1 MVAFALYLWLNTDT
15 FQAFL
20 SALVCYWLVKYLPLW
35 GLSLIAVSII
45 YLAPLIYV
53 NNRELIDEQVNNISN
68 IVNAQAAQVKDLAG
82 HHASRASETV
92 KTYAGDYT
100 TKAQEYIGSARGRST
115 SAEASRKPMAN
126 APVKSEPGAPP
137 SYGSSDFPHAPKQEP
152 VAGVVP
158 HKEQYEKSQFG
169 GQAEAAT

>member
-1 MVAFALYLWLNTDT
+1 M
-15 FQAFL
+15 
-20 SALVCYWLVKYLPLW
+20 SYWLVKYLPLW

-53 NNRELIDEQVNNISN
+53 NNRELIDERLNNVSN
-68 IVNAQAAQVKDLAG
+68 IINSQAEQVKDLAG

-100 TKAQEYIGSARGRST
+100 AKAQEYIGSVRGRST
-115 SAEASRKPMAN
+115 SAEVSGNPMVN
-126 APVKSEPGAPP
+126 APVVSEPGAPP
-137 SYGSSDFPHAPKQEP
+137 SYNSSDFPHAPKQEP
-152 VAGVVP
+152 VPGVVP

-169 GQAEAAT
+169 GHAEATT